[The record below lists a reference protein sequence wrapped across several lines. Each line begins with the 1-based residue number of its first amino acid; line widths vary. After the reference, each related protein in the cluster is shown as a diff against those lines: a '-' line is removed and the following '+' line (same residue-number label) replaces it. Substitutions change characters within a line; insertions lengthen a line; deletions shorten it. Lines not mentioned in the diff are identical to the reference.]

1 MKQNQ
6 IIREMHL
13 RIEALEKE
21 VALLRHQVERLS
33 IEDESDRAANF
44 HLFSCKPRCR
54 LGDITVN
61 GIP

>member
-33 IEDESDRAANF
+33 IEDESDRTANF
-44 HLFSCKPRCR
+44 HLSSLFLQTAMSPRR
-54 LGDITVN
+54 YHS
-61 GIP
+61 

>member
-6 IIREMHL
+6 IIREMQL

-33 IEDESDRAANF
+33 IEDESDPAANF
-44 HLFSCKPRCR
+44 HLSSLFLQTAMSPQRYHS
-54 LGDITVN
+54 
-61 GIP
+61 

>member
-6 IIREMHL
+6 IIREMQL

-33 IEDESDRAANF
+33 IEDESDRTANF
-44 HLFSCKPRCR
+44 HLSSLLLQTAMSPRR
-54 LGDITVN
+54 YHS
-61 GIP
+61 

>member
-44 HLFSCKPRCR
+44 HLSSLPLQTAMSPRR
-54 LGDITVN
+54 YHS
-61 GIP
+61 

>member
-6 IIREMHL
+6 IIREMQL

-21 VALLRHQVERLS
+21 VVLLRHQVERLS

-44 HLFSCKPRCR
+44 HLSSLLLQTAMSPRR
-54 LGDITVN
+54 YHS
-61 GIP
+61 